1 MYPTANILHRV
12 FKIRLIVNDNGEN
25 IDVSG
30 GTMFVIDVDNRQYLI
45 TARHIAE
52 NIDSRVQ
59 LQVWHNQGW
68 NSIPVRIVGHGG
80 GDVDV
85 SVLDSN
91 ISLVPDEYRRLPA
104 PVGLDGIILGQEV
117 MFLGFPIGYDVLT
130 TVSFDT
136 GFPIPLVKYARLSA
150 IPRLGFPMWLDG
162 HNNEGFS
169 GSPVCFVRNGESDV
183 RVAGIISAYQHIPK
197 PVFSQDGYE
206 TGFFHQENMGLALA
220 WDIQYCIDIIKQ
232 NPIGLEVPGL

>member
-30 GTMFVIDVDNRQYLI
+30 GAMFVIDVDSRQYLV

-52 NIDSRVQ
+52 RIDSRVQ
-59 LQVWHNQGW
+59 VQVWHNMEW

-85 SVLDSN
+85 SVLDSS
-91 ISLVPDEYRRLPA
+91 ISLVPTEYRFPA
-104 PVGLDGIILGQEV
+104 PIGLDGIILGQEM
-117 MFLGFPIGYDVLT
+117 MFLGFPTGYDVLT
-130 TVSFDT
+130 TASLDT
-136 GFPIPLVKYARLSA
+136 GFPIPLVKYARLS
-150 IPRLGFPMWLDG
+150 PMPGQNYPMWLDG

-169 GSPVCFVRNGESDV
+169 GSPLCFTRDGESDV
-183 RVAGIISAYQHIPK
+183 RVAGVLSAYQQIPK
-197 PVFSQDGYE
+197 PVFTQDGYE
-206 TGFFHQENMGLALA
+206 TGLFHQENMGLALA
-220 WDIQYCIDIIKQ
+220 WDIQHCIDIINQ
-232 NPIGLEVPGL
+232 NPIGLELPSR